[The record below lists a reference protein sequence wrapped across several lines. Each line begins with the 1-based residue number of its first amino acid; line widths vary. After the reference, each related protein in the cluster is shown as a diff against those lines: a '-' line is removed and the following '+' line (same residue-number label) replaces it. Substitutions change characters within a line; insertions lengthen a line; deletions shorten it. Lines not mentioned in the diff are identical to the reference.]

1 MCKYIKPDQ
10 PVLCFKVKN
19 KNLKNY
25 QLFLYYDLVLHKF
38 LVSKKVAKR
47 AGRVKT
53 MISSPYDLYEGAHM

>member
-10 PVLCFKVKN
+10 PVLCCKVKN

-47 AGRVKT
+47 A
-53 MISSPYDLYEGAHM
+53 EGLKL